1 MTRFRSGDAAFRP
14 RARLLR
20 LIGAE
25 LISDEVV
32 AVTELVKN
40 AHDADAS
47 KVMLKFH
54 QVTKH
59 EGEIAI
65 VDDGDGMDLE
75 TVLGIWMEPGAT
87 SKGSASRHITPRG
100 RRVLGEKGVGRFAV
114 DKLARRLELV
124 TRKAGVDEETAAI
137 FDWDDFA
144 AQSMLSEVKARWE
157 TRAPLEIDSRGTILR
172 LSGLRSAWNERMFRR
187 LCTRLSR
194 LRSPFKE
201 RGGFSVVIESDEFP
215 EYSGELRSDFLDR
228 APYCIDVGFDGL
240 QTLDVTLGGRTR
252 TKQPWVGSLLSCG
265 PLRIKLFAFD
275 LETESIASI
284 GPRMEVRAWLK
295 EWSGV
300 SVYRD
305 GFRIWPYGEPH
316 DDWLRLDQ
324 RRVNNPVTRLSNNQI
339 VGFVELSQD
348 GNPELR
354 DQTNRE
360 GLLHNEAFLDLRRLV
375 YFALEILES
384 ERQSQ
389 RHPHE
394 RRPSRDAHSD
404 RHDIPAVAS
413 SAMELATRAPKNIA
427 NDLRRIA
434 KDIAAAAERD
444 ELLRRQHVN
453 AFAELAAAA
462 RATGLLTL
470 SIRKLVHDM
479 QTACDHVSSTLSGA
493 RNRRSASFVSAIR
506 TAVNDVD
513 ARLSEI
519 MHASHGAKSRRAIDI
534 VTELRRC
541 RRALHPALS
550 ARGID
555 MQVFVTGARLLRTEM
570 RPETFRHLIALIV
583 ENSIDWIKS
592 VRGPRIR
599 VTATVRRTR
608 CEITVADNGPGIP
621 DAFAVRVFEPYFSR
635 KEGGRGLGLAIA
647 KSIVTSHRGT
657 IGVII
662 DGRRPGATIR
672 ISLPRK
678 RSRSTVH
685 AD

>member
-1 MTRFRSGDAAFRP
+1 MTRFRSGDAVFRP

-47 KVMLKFH
+47 NVTLRFH
-54 QVTKH
+54 EVAKPD
-59 EGEIAI
+59 GEIMI

-75 TVLGIWMEPGAT
+75 TLLGIWMEPGAT
-87 SKGSASRHITPRG
+87 SKGSASRHVTSRG

-114 DKLARRLELV
+114 DKLGRRLELV
-124 TRKAGVDEETAAI
+124 TRKADAAEEIRAI

-157 TRAPLEIDSRGTILR
+157 TRLPIEIDAHGTILR
-172 LSGLRSAWNERMFRR
+172 VSGLRSAWNERMFRR
-187 LCTRLSR
+187 LSTRLSR

-201 RGGFSVVIESDEFP
+201 RGGFSVVVESDEFP

-228 APYCIDVGFDGL
+228 APYSIEVGFDGV
-240 QTLDVTLGGRTR
+240 QTLDVNLGGGTK
-252 TKQPWVGSLLSCG
+252 TKQPWGGSLLGCG

-275 LETESIASI
+275 LETEAIAGI

-324 RRVNNPVTRLSNNQI
+324 RRVNNPVVRLSNNQI
-339 VGFVELSQD
+339 VGFVELSRD

-375 YFALEILES
+375 YFALEILEV

-389 RHPHE
+389 RHPAGG
-394 RRPSRDAHSD
+394 RSSRDGHPH
-404 RHDIPAVAS
+404 RHVIPAVAT
-413 SAMELATRAPKNIA
+413 SALELAARAPKNIA
-427 NDLRRIA
+427 TELRRIA
-434 KDIAAAAERD
+434 KETVALAERD
-444 ELLRRQHVN
+444 ELGRRQHVN
-453 AFAELAAAA
+453 AFAELAAAG
-462 RATGLLTL
+462 RATGLLARG
-470 SIRKLVHDM
+470 IRKLVHDM
-479 QTACDHVSSTLSGA
+479 QAACDGLGSLVNGSRKHGI
-493 RNRRSASFVSAIR
+493 ASVVATIR
-506 TAVNDVD
+506 TTAKDVD
-513 ARLSEI
+513 ARLSELI
-519 MHASHGAKSRRAIDI
+519 HVSEGSRGRRAIDV

-541 RRALHPALS
+541 RRALQPVLVD
-550 ARGID
+550 RRID
-555 MQVFVTGARLLRTEM
+555 MQVLVTGARLLRTEM
-570 RPETFRHLIALIV
+570 RPETFRYLLSLIV
-583 ENSIDWIKS
+583 ENSMDWTRS
-592 VRGPRIR
+592 VKGPRIR
-599 VTATVRRTR
+599 VTATVRGPR
-608 CEITVADNGPGIP
+608 CEITVSDNGPGIP
-621 DAFAVRVFEPYFSR
+621 DALSARVFEPFFSR

-647 KSIVTSHRGT
+647 RSIVTSHRGA
-657 IGVII
+657 IDVIV
-662 DGRRPGATIR
+662 DGRRTGATVR

-678 RSRSTVH
+678 RSRATVH
-685 AD
+685 AG